1 MKGLRREEYTGRFRV
16 ITWVGMFLNSHLH
29 ISHDLADVK
38 PVNLFNLEMKV
49 LLNLSFLLK

>member
-16 ITWVGMFLNSHLH
+16 ITWVGMFLNLHLH
-29 ISHDLADVK
+29 ISHGVADVK

-49 LLNLSFLLK
+49 LLSLSFVLQ